1 MRAAANER
9 KNVQDSGSRI
19 PYNRGMTTRRSEFF
33 HGIKDEL
40 PILMGT
46 IPFGLIYG
54 VSARSF
60 GIPAALAQAMSLIIF
75 AGSAQFVVIQ
85 LINASVPAAI
95 ILLTACI
102 INLRH
107 ALYSASVAP
116 HLKERGLLWRLL
128 LPYLLTDEAYAV
140 AITHYQQ
147 PDADAPKHWYFFGAG
162 LILWFTWQLG
172 TAAGL
177 LLGAHIPA
185 SWSLDFTLPLTFIAL
200 VIPALKKR
208 TDAIAAGA
216 AGLIAVLATRLP
228 FNSGLLVATFIGI
241 ALGLLA
247 ETKITKLSKVH
258 KPTNS
263 DQSLQMSQSGTPANV
278 LIPKEKAE
286 DQR

>member
-1 MRAAANER
+1 
-9 KNVQDSGSRI
+9 
-19 PYNRGMTTRRSEFF
+19 MTTRRSEFF
-33 HGIKDEL
+33 TGIKDEL
-40 PILMGT
+40 PILIGT

-60 GIPAALAQAMSLIIF
+60 GIPTALAQAMSVIIF

-85 LINASVPAAI
+85 LLNASVPAGI

-116 HLKERGLLWRLL
+116 YLKQRGLLWRLL

-147 PDADAPKHWYFFGAG
+147 PDERASKHWYFLGAG
-162 LILWFTWQLG
+162 LILWSTWQIG

-200 VIPALKKR
+200 VIPAIKKR
-208 TDAIAAGA
+208 ADAIAAGA
-216 AGLIAVLATRLP
+216 AGLIAVLAAQLP
-228 FNSGLLVATFIGI
+228 FNSGLLVATFLGI

-247 ETKITKLSKVH
+247 ETKSTKQLATDEQVH
-258 KPTNS
+258 LTQNQIVPHPYAS
-263 DQSLQMSQSGTPANV
+263 EISLVPSQQ
-278 LIPKEKAE
+278 EE
-286 DQR
+286 EQER

>member
-1 MRAAANER
+1 M
-9 KNVQDSGSRI
+9 K
-19 PYNRGMTTRRSEFF
+19 TRRSEFF
-33 HGIKDEL
+33 AGIKAEL

-60 GIPAALAQAMSLIIF
+60 GIPTALAQAMSFIVF

-85 LINASVPAAI
+85 LLNASVPAGI

-116 HLKERGLLWRLL
+116 HLKQRGLPWRLL

-140 AITHYQQ
+140 AITHYQE
-147 PDADAPKHWYFFGAG
+147 PDQQAPRHWYFLGAG
-162 LILWFTWQLG
+162 LILWMTWQIG

-177 LLGAHIPA
+177 MLGTHIPA

-200 VIPALKKR
+200 VIPTLKKR
-208 TDAIAAGA
+208 ADAIAAGS
-216 AGLIAVLATRLP
+216 AGLIAVLAARLP
-228 FNSGLLVATFIGI
+228 FNSGLLAATFIGI
-241 ALGLLA
+241 ALGLLVEA
-247 ETKITKLSKVH
+247 KSERFIMPDTKRTSNSSETSEKTLLPH
-258 KPTNS
+258 PTEGG
-263 DQSLQMSQSGTPANV
+263 QP
-278 LIPKEKAE
+278 
-286 DQR
+286 

>member
-1 MRAAANER
+1 
-9 KNVQDSGSRI
+9 
-19 PYNRGMTTRRSEFF
+19 MTTRRSEFF
-33 HGIKDEL
+33 AGIKDEL

-60 GIPAALAQAMSLIIF
+60 GIPTALAQAMSVIVF

-85 LINASVPAAI
+85 LINASVPAGI

-116 HLKERGLLWRLL
+116 YLKQRGPLWRLL

-140 AITHYQQ
+140 TITHYQQ
-147 PDADAPKHWYFFGAG
+147 PDANAPKHWYFLGAG
-162 LILWFTWQLG
+162 LILWVTWQAG

-200 VIPALKKR
+200 VIPAIKKR
-208 TDAIAAGA
+208 ADAITAGA
-216 AGLIAVLATRLP
+216 AGLIAVLAAHLP
-228 FNSGLLVATFIGI
+228 FNSGLLVATFLGI
-241 ALGLLA
+241 ALGLLT
-247 ETKITKLSKVH
+247 ETKSPQRSTSGKGAER
-258 KPTNS
+258 TR
-263 DQSLQMSQSGTPANV
+263 DQPAPHTSAPDISLVPSQQEEEQA
-278 LIPKEKAE
+278 
-286 DQR
+286 

>member
-1 MRAAANER
+1 
-9 KNVQDSGSRI
+9 
-19 PYNRGMTTRRSEFF
+19 MTTRRSEFLN
-33 HGIKDEL
+33 GIKDEL

-60 GIPAALAQAMSLIIF
+60 GIPTALTQAMSLIIF

-85 LINASVPAAI
+85 LLNASVPAGI

-116 HLKERGLLWRLL
+116 YLKQRGLLWRLL

-140 AITHYQQ
+140 AIIHYQQ
-147 PDADAPKHWYFFGAG
+147 PGNGAPKHWYFLGAG
-162 LILWFTWQLG
+162 LILWITWQIG
-172 TAAGL
+172 TSAGL

-200 VIPALKKR
+200 VIPTLKKR
-208 TDAIAAGA
+208 ADAIAAGT
-216 AGLIAVLATRLP
+216 AGLLAVVAARLP
-228 FNSGLLVATFIGI
+228 FNSGLLAATFIGI
-241 ALGLLA
+241 ALGLLV
-247 ETKITKLSKVH
+247 ETRSQKQSKASEQTAQANSQLTARSATPDGALS
-258 KPTNS
+258 P
-263 DQSLQMSQSGTPANV
+263 DEQEEGQQ
-278 LIPKEKAE
+278 
-286 DQR
+286 

>member
-1 MRAAANER
+1 
-9 KNVQDSGSRI
+9 
-19 PYNRGMTTRRSEFF
+19 MTTRRTAFF
-33 HGIKDEL
+33 HGIKAEL
-40 PILMGT
+40 PILLGT

-54 VSARSF
+54 VSARGF
-60 GIPAALAQAMSLIIF
+60 HLPPVLTQAMSVIIF

-85 LINASVPAAI
+85 LLNASVPAGI

-107 ALYSASVAP
+107 ALYSASIAP
-116 HLKERGLLWRLL
+116 HLKQQGWPWRLL

-140 AITHYQQ
+140 AIIHYQQ
-147 PDADAPKHWYFFGAG
+147 PDQSPFKHWYFLGAG
-162 LILWFTWQLG
+162 LILWLTWQIG

-208 TDAIAAGA
+208 ADAVAAGT
-216 AGLIAVLATRLP
+216 AGLAALLVARLP

-241 ALGLLA
+241 ALGLLSESGEKKRDSSNESSA
-247 ETKITKLSKVH
+247 TGEKQPRAQELASSEETCLV
-258 KPTNS
+258 
-263 DQSLQMSQSGTPANV
+263 DERE
-278 LIPKEKAE
+278 EK
-286 DQR
+286 RK

>member
-1 MRAAANER
+1 
-9 KNVQDSGSRI
+9 
-19 PYNRGMTTRRSEFF
+19 MTTRRSEFF
-33 HGIKDEL
+33 NGIKAEL

-60 GIPAALAQAMSLIIF
+60 GIPAPLAQAMSFIVF

-116 HLKERGLLWRLL
+116 YLKQRGLRWRLL

-140 AITHYQQ
+140 AIIHYQQ
-147 PDADAPKHWYFFGAG
+147 PDQDAPKHWYFLGAG
-162 LILWFTWQLG
+162 LALWSTWQIGTAVGLTLG
-172 TAAGL
+172 T
-177 LLGAHIPA
+177 HIPA
-185 SWSLDFTLPLTFIAL
+185 SWSLDFTLPLTFIAI
-200 VIPALKKR
+200 VVPTLKKR
-208 TDAIAAGA
+208 ADAIAAGA
-216 AGLIAVLATRLP
+216 AGLIAVLAAHLP

-241 ALGLLA
+241 TLGLLVEAKSQRPAIATEKTEQVKNQVVAHTASA
-247 ETKITKLSKVH
+247 ENPLVARGEEG
-258 KPTNS
+258 
-263 DQSLQMSQSGTPANV
+263 QQ
-278 LIPKEKAE
+278 
-286 DQR
+286 

>member
-1 MRAAANER
+1 
-9 KNVQDSGSRI
+9 
-19 PYNRGMTTRRSEFF
+19 MTTRRAEFF
-33 HGIKDEL
+33 NGMKAEI
-40 PILMGT
+40 PILLGT

-54 VSARSF
+54 VSARGF
-60 GIPAALAQAMSLIIF
+60 GLPPALTQAMSVIIF

-85 LINASVPAAI
+85 LLNASVPAGI
-95 ILLTACI
+95 ILLTACV

-116 HLKERGLLWRLL
+116 HLRQRGPLWRLL

-140 AITHYQQ
+140 AIIHYQQ
-147 PDADAPKHWYFFGAG
+147 PGKSELKHWYFLGAG
-162 LILWFTWQLG
+162 LTLWLTWQLG

-185 SWSLDFTLPLTFIAL
+185 SWSLDFTLPLTFIAI

-208 TDAIAAGA
+208 ADVIAAGT
-216 AGLIAVLATRLP
+216 AGLAALLVARLP

-247 ETKITKLSKVH
+247 EGRGKNLSVS
-258 KPTNS
+258 NE
-263 DQSLQMSQSGTPANV
+263 QSAPPPEQATTP
-278 LIPKEKAE
+278 E
-286 DQR
+286 DNQPPVQEQTMPENTSVSVEPEEERQ